1 MSIAFGSITLSC
13 VNDGEPG
20 RNGVGISSTVVEYA
34 TGSSQTIPPEH
45 TLVDEN
51 NTVLV
56 DGDGAVLTNGQWES
70 EIPVVYDGMY
80 LWSRTITTYDDG
92 TFSISYSVSRDGIGI
107 LTEKRQYYLSNSPTT
122 LSGGSWTD
130 EQPYPIPTGKYM
142 WGRLEF
148 KMTDGTTT
156 YSDAVYENTL
166 SGIINKTDAI
176 EGKITQKIWQTDIES
191 AIDDYDAL
199 EGNTT
204 IRERISEFSQDLD
217 GIHTTIGDKTSS
229 PSGILERL
237 SKVSQTADKIS
248 WLVKSGDNISNM
260 VLTDEAFNLISQNI
274 NISGKITIS
283 AFNSETQKKFS
294 DMESD
299 LSNINIRDFKQ
310 EYGYSTSRTVQPSSW
325 QTDVPETAE
334 GRYIWQKTTYS
345 TKTGQRIEEIVCL
358 TGQKGD
364 TGPAGAS
371 VTAYTLEV
379 SHAAVAKAVNGSYNP
394 LSITLTAKSKTGT
407 TASDYSGRF
416 VIETS
421 TDGSTWKN
429 PPDYTSSINEANRNF
444 TIPSGTVAIRCSLY
458 AAGGTTT
465 LLDQQ
470 TVPVVNDGA
479 NGGKGE
485 DAYTIILTN
494 EAHTFIGNSSTVI
507 PASVNCGVIAYKG
520 STQIAAHIG
529 EITGKPSGLSTS
541 IANNDSTTA
550 RFTVTVASSLASNNG
565 TLTVPIVADGK
576 QFTKYFSYS
585 VSLKGATGAQGPAG
599 KGITNTDIAYCVGES
614 GTEAPGGY
622 TIWADGDGAKLTD
635 GDGAYLIDSTWS
647 SAIPDVPDGSF
658 LWVRK
663 IETYSDGSSTTS
675 YSVARSGVSGSDAY
689 TVMLTNESHTFAG
702 AEDHAIG
709 ESVEFEVVAYK
720 GASRVET
727 TIGNISNTSGGSS
740 ITVTGMTATITGNGT
755 KNARISVAVSDKMK
769 DANGI
774 LYIPI
779 TVDGNTFTKEFTYSV
794 AFKGKDGKDAKV
806 RYLEVSN
813 VAIVRDSSGTYTP
826 NYIQVGA
833 KERSGT
839 SAITGY
845 SGRFKIE
852 TTENFTNWTTRYTT
866 PSDVSAYIYS
876 NFPANI
882 KAIRCSLYEAGGTT
896 VLLDQQTVA
905 IVENGSEGRGVA
917 SIEYYYCLSKNK
929 PVTNPIDDKVNWS
942 TTPQKYDDVSKKYW
956 TCTVTTYSDGSK
968 VASAIVEDSGAN
980 SMNEYAMLAYQA
992 AGTADQILK
1001 TWTKDSTLADTTI
1014 DGGYLKTHTIDSER
1028 LKTDAI
1034 MSSNYDPY
1042 SGGKAA
1048 YNIALSNDMHTF
1060 TTGGSST
1067 LINVVGYKGRTKVAT
1082 RVALKNSAPSGMT
1095 CSISDNN
1102 TVNTKCTVTTS
1113 SSFNGSGSLT
1123 FVVTV
1128 GSATEAYSVE
1138 RTFTYNV
1145 SSVNRQ
1151 LSLIYIVDTSS
1162 YPVSVIE
1169 KKTDNTFNP
1178 DNISVQSTAIPGGI
1192 YNGRFRI
1199 ETTANIEDNP
1209 ENTYWASQYES
1220 SQDEFMYRYT
1230 TIPDKVK
1237 AVRFSLYA
1245 SGGFTTLLDQQTVLV
1260 ATDFA
1265 AFSGQGTYLDLATGN
1280 FYSPNFA
1287 VINTAPSD
1295 TGFNK
1300 GTYMGPW
1307 RVTEDAIWKISQKFK
1322 NSQANS
1328 AYFGNEGISITDKFS
1343 VDKTGFLE
1351 TRKGKIGDWII
1362 NSEYGYLQ
1370 SEDNSVVLS
1379 PKSVTID
1386 NAELYAKIGAVTIDG
1401 QGYLTARQVY
1411 LSKWISEGNVD
1422 YYGPVLAPLRGTDLG
1437 INNET
1442 AYDYIKFGSY
1452 ASAWIAAHRTASRLY
1467 AHAGSNTYELGD
1479 SLSNMFRKYYL
1490 NKYDQNDSSTYIR
1503 VERAQIYVVT
1513 FSHPTSN
1520 DSSGAFWFMGGDS
1533 TSAAPT
1539 VHTLIAA
1546 SNISN
1551 GFFSSGGYYY
1561 YYWTNSA
1568 NTPTCYIYY

>member
-34 TGSSQTIPPEH
+34 TGSSQTVPPEH

-56 DGDGAVLTNGQWES
+56 DGDGAILTNGQWQS

-107 LTEKRQYYLSNSPTT
+107 LTESRQYYLSDSPTT
-122 LSGGSWTD
+122 LSGGSWTYD
-130 EQPYPIPTGKYM
+130 QPYPIPTAKYM

-156 YSDAVYENTL
+156 YSDAVYENSL

-176 EGKITQKIWQTDIES
+176 EGKITQKIWQTDIAS
-191 AIDDYDAL
+191 AIDDYDTL

-204 IRERISEFSQDLD
+204 VRERISEFSQDLD

-237 SKVSQTADKIS
+237 SRVSQTADKIS

-260 VLTDEAFNLISQNI
+260 VLTDEMFNLITRNI
-274 NISGKITIS
+274 NISGKVTFS
-283 AFNSETQKKFS
+283 AFDSEAQQKFN
-294 DMESD
+294 DIETD
-299 LSNINIRDFKQ
+299 VSNINIRDFKQ

-325 QTDVPETAE
+325 QTNVPEAAE

-364 TGPAGAS
+364 TGPAGSS

-379 SHAAVAKAVNGSYNP
+379 SHAAVAKAVNGLYNP
-394 LSITLTAKSKTGT
+394 SSITLTAKSKTGT
-407 TASDYSGRF
+407 AASDYSGRF

-421 TDGSTWKN
+421 TNGSTWKN
-429 PPDYTSSINEANRNF
+429 PPDYTSSINEANHNF

-520 STQIAAHIG
+520 ATQIAAHIG

-541 IANNDSTTA
+541 IANNDTTTA
-550 RFTVTVASSLASNNG
+550 RFTVTVTSSLASNNG

-599 KGITNTDIAYCVGES
+599 KGITNTNITYCVGES

-622 TIWADGDGAKLTD
+622 TIWADGDGAKLID

-647 SAIPDVPDGSF
+647 TTIPDVPDGSF

-675 YSVARSGVSGSDAY
+675 YSVARSGVSGGDAY
-689 TVMLTNESHTFAG
+689 TVMLTNESHTFLG
-702 AEDHAIG
+702 TEDHAVGGTVI
-709 ESVEFEVVAYK
+709 FEVAAYK
-720 GASRVET
+720 GAGRIEA
-727 TIGNISNTSGGSS
+727 TIGNISSTSGGGSV
-740 ITVTGMTATITGNGT
+740 TVTGMSVTVTENGT
-755 KNARISVAVSDKMK
+755 KNPKISVTVTDKMK

-779 TVDGNTFTKEFTYSV
+779 TVDGNIFTKEFTYSV

-839 SAITGY
+839 SAMTGY

-852 TTENFTNWTTRYTT
+852 TTENFTNWTARYTT

-968 VASAIVEDSGAN
+968 VASTIVEDSGAN

-992 AGTADQILK
+992 AGTSEQILK
-1001 TWTKDSTLADTTI
+1001 VWTKDSTLADTTI
-1014 DGGYLKTHTIDSER
+1014 DGGFIKTHTIDSER

-1034 MSSNYDPY
+1034 MSGNYDPY
-1042 SGGKAA
+1042 SGGKAS

-1067 LINVVGYKGRTKVAT
+1067 IINVVGYKGRTKVAT
-1082 RVALKNSAPSGMT
+1082 RVALKNAAPSGMT

-1113 SSFNGSGSLT
+1113 SSFNRSGSLT

-1128 GSATEAYSVE
+1128 GSGTEAYSVE

-1178 DNISVQSTAIPGGI
+1178 DNISVQATAIPGGI

-1237 AVRFSLYA
+1237 AIRFSLYA

-1322 NSQANS
+1322 NYQANS

-1343 VDKTGFLE
+1343 VDKTGYLE
-1351 TRKGKIGDWII
+1351 TKKGKIGDWYIDDD
-1362 NSEYGYLQ
+1362 NGYLR
-1370 SEDNSVVLS
+1370 SADSTVILS
-1379 PKSVTID
+1379 PKSTKVSND
-1386 NAELYAKIGAVTIDG
+1386 YLYAKFGGAWIDTDG
-1401 QGYLTARQVY
+1401 GLYARSIN
-1411 LSKWISEGNVD
+1411 LEKWISSNNIIGYTNV
-1422 YYGPVLAPLRGTDLG
+1422 LRPQCGKELG
-1437 INNET
+1437 VDTSTNYN
-1442 AYDYIKFGSY
+1442 YVQFGSL
-1452 ASAWIAAHRTASRLY
+1452 SAWIAAGAKYPDTGKMYL
-1467 AHAGSNTYELGD
+1467 HANEVTYNLGTFLLNAVSMRYSKSSISTDTFSNVQIGKIYFISIYHTQFGD
-1479 SLSNMFRKYYL
+1479 SNGLYMVLGGKTTYCTIIGGANLRL
-1490 NKYDQNDSSTYIR
+1490 TVTADSIKFEDTKN
-1503 VERAQIYVVT
+1503 
-1513 FSHPTSN
+1513 TS
-1520 DSSGAFWFMGGDS
+1520 SW
-1533 TSAAPT
+1533 
-1539 VHTLIAA
+1539 
-1546 SNISN
+1546 
-1551 GFFSSGGYYY
+1551 
-1561 YYWTNSA
+1561 
-1568 NTPTCYIYY
+1568 YIYY